1 MTEQKT
7 AKHHENSGSSAT
19 RRGGLEEAA
28 ASYLAHVVDG
38 KSIRSIAQKSDVHPS
53 TIMRRVRKIEGL
65 RDDPALD
72 QFLNSAAVKGNRL
85 VRPDGTRLSGT
96 GPEQFSAEEKT
107 LLRRM
112 AETGAMLVVSKGLKK
127 AVVMRANA
135 DGKRTRTAVV
145 DACLAGT
152 SVIKDWLRCSQT
164 GHISLYEITDVGR
177 SALKR
182 AIAEDTIKGRTPTGF
197 AEGPSVFSEQHKD
210 WGERSVR
217 DDDGVTRKKRVNL
230 RESPLT
236 TLARKKDKNGRAF
249 LSSELIEAG
258 DRLREDFELSQM
270 GPRVGQNWERFLTGG
285 QRGNFGSGD
294 GGSTVAQDRL
304 HAALEALGPGL
315 GDIAM
320 RCCCFLEGLEIAEK
334 RMGWSARSGKIVL
347 RIALQ
352 RLRQHYDTSYQPEER
367 KIG

>member
-1 MTEQKT
+1 MNQQ
-7 AKHHENSGSSAT
+7 NSTSLQQT

-28 ASYLAHVVDG
+28 ASYLAHVVEG
-38 KSIRSIAQKSDVHPS
+38 KSIRSIASKTDVHPS
-53 TIMRRVRKIEGL
+53 TIMRRIRKIEGL
-65 RDDPALD
+65 RDDPVLD
-72 QFLNSAAVKGNRL
+72 QFLNSAAVKDNKL
-85 VRPDGTRLSGT
+85 VGKDGTGLAGT
-96 GPEQFSAEEKT
+96 GAEKFSEEEKT

-112 AETGAMLVVSKGLKK
+112 AETSAVLVVSKGLKK
-127 AVVMRANA
+127 AVVMRTNA
-135 DGKRTRTAVV
+135 DGQRTRTAVV
-145 DACLAGT
+145 DAYLAG
-152 SVIKDWLRCSQT
+152 SCVIKDWLKCTQT
-164 GHISLYEITDVGR
+164 GQLSLYEITEVGR

-197 AEGPSVFSEQHKD
+197 AEAPSVFSEQHKD

-217 DDDGVTRKKRVNL
+217 EDDGVTRKKRVNL

-236 TLARKKDKNGRAF
+236 TLARKKDKDGRAF
-249 LSSELIEAG
+249 LSSDLIEAG

-270 GPRVGQNWERFLTGG
+270 GPRVGQNWERFLTAG
-285 QRGNFGSGD
+285 QRGSFGSTE
-294 GGSTVAQDRL
+294 GGSGPAQERFQN
-304 HAALEALGPGL
+304 ALTALGPGL

-320 RCCCFLEGLEIAEK
+320 RCCCFLEGLEHAEK

-352 RLRQHYDTSYQPEER
+352 RLRRYYDTECSPETR

>member
-1 MTEQKT
+1 MTEQDYGNQEP
-7 AKHHENSGSSAT
+7 AK
-19 RRGGLEEAA
+19 RGALQEAA
-28 ASYLAHVVDG
+28 TSYLEHVVDG

-53 TIMRRVRKIEGL
+53 TIMRRIRKIEGL

-72 QFLNSAAVKGNRL
+72 QYLNAASKKGNRL
-85 VRPDGTRLSGT
+85 GGAGKGGLVGMG
-96 GPEQFSAEEKT
+96 AEKILEEDKV

-112 AETGAMLVVSKGLKK
+112 SETGAILVVSKGLKK
-127 AVVMRANA
+127 AVVMRTNR
-135 DGKRTRTAVV
+135 DGQRTRTAVV
-145 DACLAGT
+145 NAHLAGT
-152 SVIKDWLRCSQT
+152 GVINDWLRCT
-164 GHISLYEITDVGR
+164 KAGNISLYEITEAGR

-182 AIAEDTIKGRTPTGF
+182 AIAEDTIKGRAPTGF
-197 AEGPSVFSEQHKD
+197 SEAPTVFSEQHKD
-210 WGERSVR
+210 WGERAVR
-217 DDDGVTRKKRVNL
+217 EDDGVTRKKRVNL

-236 TLARKKDKNGRAF
+236 TLARKKDKDGRAF
-249 LSSELIEAG
+249 LGSNLIEAG

-285 QRGNFGSGD
+285 HGGNFGSTE
-294 GGSTVAQDRL
+294 GGSSGAQDRL
-304 HAALEALGPGL
+304 QAALSALGPGL

-320 RCCCFLEGLEIAEK
+320 RCCCFLEGLETAEK

-352 RLRQHYDTSYQPEER
+352 RLRLHYDTDYKPDSR